1 MSDFNSCSVGASA
14 LSGVAILAMVY
25 RFSSRH
31 FSRAT
36 AAFGVIVLATSP
48 LFFAFSRIVIL
59 DATLQDM
66 SGYQATRALKSLR
79 PAPRVLMMTFLDTRF
94 AKLAALAAGADGLVA
109 TPEIPQRLLPKIAE
123 LFAPAGGLVETT
135 QDGA

>member
-1 MSDFNSCSVGASA
+1 VTVRRV
-14 LSGVAILAMVY
+14 LLVAENDDLLDGI
-25 RFSSRH
+25 
-31 FSRAT
+31 
-36 AAFGVIVLATSP
+36 AAWLATSP
-48 LFFAFSRIVIL
+48 ELEVAGRAHSGAEAIDRAVRLQADLVIV

-66 SGYQATRALKSLR
+66 SGYEATRALKSLR
-79 PAPRVLMMTFLDTRF
+79 PAPRVLIMTFLDTRF
-94 AKLAALAAGADGLVA
+94 AKLAALAADADGLVA

>member
-1 MSDFNSCSVGASA
+1 VTVRRV
-14 LSGVAILAMVY
+14 LLVAENDELVDGI
-25 RFSSRH
+25 
-31 FSRAT
+31 
-36 AAFGVIVLATSP
+36 AAWIATSP
-48 LFFAFSRIVIL
+48 ELEVAGRAHSGAEAIDRAVRLQADLAIV

-66 SGYQATRALKSLR
+66 SGYEATRALKSLR
-79 PAPRVLMMTFLDTRF
+79 SAPRVLMMTFLDTRL

-109 TPEIPQRLLPKIAE
+109 TPEIPQRLLTKIAE